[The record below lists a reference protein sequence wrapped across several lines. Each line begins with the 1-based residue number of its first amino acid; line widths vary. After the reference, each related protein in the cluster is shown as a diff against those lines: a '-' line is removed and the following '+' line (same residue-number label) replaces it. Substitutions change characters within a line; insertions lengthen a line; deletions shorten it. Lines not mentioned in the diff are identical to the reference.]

1 MTKIKRAASSRTNRT
16 VAVAVAGAVAV
27 AVGRHVGV
35 DVRAIVEA
43 SGLTMEDAAAL
54 AAAALGSVAVWYRER
69 GRVVDEQDRVTPRP
83 KD

>member
-1 MTKIKRAASSRTNRT
+1 MGKIRRAASSRTNRT

-43 SGLTMEDAAAL
+43 SGLSMEDAMAL
-54 AAAALGSVAVWYRER
+54 AAAGIGSLAVWYRER
-69 GRVVDEQDRVTPRP
+69 GRVRDEQDRITPRP
-83 KD
+83 E